1 MKIWKVMR
9 TAVRGAG
16 FAASVGMHVG
26 TNVVKGAVSIAGTAA
41 EAVRKTGRG
50 DWEGLERL
58 AERTVEGV
66 GRAVEGKFRAT
77 GELLDEADRC
87 LQDPDRRFFTKKNA
101 ARTAAAATLAVTA
114 VAGASA
120 LDLDSVPDLSDA
132 PNFDGADAAGSAGF
146 APGDLSVE
154 NGVFTGGEEQLGRL
168 IEYGQVDGAEHVS
181 ADDVVRS
188 IASRDAFLSS
198 HGFDGVPDSYQVHHV
213 RPLSEGGADAP
224 ENMILVT
231 DEEHAAITS
240 AHASFYGWRSWD
252 A

>member
-26 TNVVKGAVSIAGTAA
+26 TNVVKGAVSLAGTAA
-41 EAVRKTGRG
+41 EAVQKTGRG

-120 LDLDSVPDLSDA
+120 LDLDCAPDMSDA
-132 PNFDGADAAGSAGF
+132 PDFDGADAAGSAGF

-168 IEYGQVDGAEHVS
+168 IEYGQVDGAEHVP
-181 ADDVVRS
+181 ADEVVRS
-188 IASRDAFLSS
+188 IASRDAFLSA
-198 HGFDGVPDSYQVHHV
+198 HGFDGVPDGYQVHHV

-224 ENMILVT
+224 ENMILVS

-240 AHASFYGWRSWD
+240 AHASFYGWRNWD